1 MIYTR
6 EYFEKLSVSEASKLV
21 AGMTEEEC
29 RSFIDLTSDCTKK
42 GILNLRAKMI
52 KKLEA
57 LDAERERI
65 RGMRVFEEKYADRE
79 YICGIDEVGRG
90 PLAGP
95 VITCAVVLPKGCSLL
110 YVNDS
115 KKLTAAKREELSK
128 IICEEAVSYCISGRE
143 PEVIDRDN
151 ILNATL
157 MAMRDSV
164 LGLKVKPD
172 ILLNDAVIIPD
183 VDIEQEK
190 IIHGD
195 ARSISIAAASIVAKV
210 YRDAL
215 MCEYDKIYP
224 QYGFAKN
231 AGYGTKEH
239 IEAIKKYGPCPIH
252 RRSYIK
258 SFV

>member
-1 MIYTR
+1 MEFTK
-6 EYFEKLSVSEASKLV
+6 EYLEKLSVSEATKLLT
-21 AGMTEEEC
+21 GLNEEEI
-29 RSFIDLTSDCTKK
+29 RLFIELSSESNKK
-42 GILNLRAKMI
+42 GIISLRDKMI
-52 KKLEA
+52 KKIRA

-65 RGMRVFEEKYADRE
+65 RGMRVFEDKYADMG
-79 YICGIDEVGRG
+79 YIAGIDEVGRG

-95 VITCAVVLPKGCSLL
+95 VITCAVVLPKGYSRM
-110 YVNDS
+110 YINDS
-115 KKLTAAKREELSK
+115 KKLTAAKREELSEK
-128 IICEEAVSYCISGRE
+128 IKEEAVAYCICGRE
-143 PEVIDRDN
+143 PEVIDKDN

-164 LGLKVKPD
+164 LGLKVRPK

-183 VDIEQEK
+183 VNIEQEK

-252 RRSYIK
+252 RK
-258 SFV
+258 SFIRSFL